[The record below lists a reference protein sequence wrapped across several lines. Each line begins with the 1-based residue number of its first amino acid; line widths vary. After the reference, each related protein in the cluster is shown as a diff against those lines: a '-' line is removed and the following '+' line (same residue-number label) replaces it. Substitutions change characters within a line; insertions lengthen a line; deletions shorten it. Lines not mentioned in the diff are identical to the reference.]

1 MQSVYSSIEVAKDFY
16 TIEEGGV
23 RMFLI
28 IGEKEAL
35 LVDTGFGT
43 GDLISYIRT
52 MTEKPIRLVMTHTD
66 GDHIGK
72 NGEFEK
78 AMMHPAEFDYYR
90 AKGGKNAEAIWEG
103 DLIDLGNYRFRVILI
118 PGHTP
123 GSIALL
129 EENTGL
135 LISGD
140 SIGRMPIYM
149 FNAGRNIDAYIESM
163 KKLDGIKGFTKILTS
178 HGELLQERSIIHEL
192 IEAAEAIRKGEVSG
206 EKPERDLPCLLYR
219 YKKVAFL
226 YNP

>member
-1 MQSVYSSIEVAKDFY
+1 
-16 TIEEGGV
+16 
-23 RMFLI
+23 
-28 IGEKEAL
+28 
-35 LVDTGFGT
+35 
-43 GDLISYIRT
+43 
-52 MTEKPIRLVMTHTD
+52 MTHTD

-90 AKGGKNAEAIWEG
+90 AKGGNNAEAIWEG
-103 DLIDLGNYRFRVILI
+103 DMIDLGNYRFRVILI

-163 KKLDGIKGFTKILTS
+163 KKLDDIKGEQKEIAWGSQIRSYVFHPYNLVKDHRTGFEMGNIGAVMDGDIDGFINEYLRRSSLGTL
-178 HGELLQERSIIHEL
+178 GQE
-192 IEAAEAIRKGEVSG
+192 
-206 EKPERDLPCLLYR
+206 
-219 YKKVAFL
+219 
-226 YNP
+226 